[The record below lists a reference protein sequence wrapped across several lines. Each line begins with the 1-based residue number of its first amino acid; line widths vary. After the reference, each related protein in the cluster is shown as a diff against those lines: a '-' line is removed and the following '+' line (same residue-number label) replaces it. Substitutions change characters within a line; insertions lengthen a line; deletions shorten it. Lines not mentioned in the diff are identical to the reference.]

1 MDRRVT
7 MRSARLSGFT
17 LLEILVVIAI
27 IGILAGM
34 ILSVTSGVKQRGL
47 IKLAKVEADG
57 LATAIRSYHSTFSS
71 WPATTAGDRI
81 WTNSN
86 EEVVTNLINQQGL
99 TFYEGLVSNRYA
111 IDPFRSNLHY
121 RVMISPS
128 NDFVKVWSCGPNCRD
143 EGGVGPPLGDDIE
156 AHH

>member
-1 MDRRVT
+1 MMRVVNRGMA
-7 MRSARLSGFT
+7 MRSNKLNGFT
-17 LLEILVVIAI
+17 LIEILVVIAI

-34 ILSVTSGVKQRGL
+34 VLSVTSGVKQRAL
-47 IKLAKVEADG
+47 IKQAKVEAEG
-57 LATAIRSYHSTFSS
+57 LAIAIRSYHSTFSS
-71 WPATTAGDRI
+71 WPATTAGDRS

-86 EEVVTNLINQQGL
+86 EGVVTNLINQQGQ

-121 RVMISPS
+121 RVTISPS
-128 NDFVKVWSCGPNCRD
+128 NNYVKVWSCGPNCRD
-143 EGGVGPPLGDDIE
+143 EGGLGDDVE